1 MSNKTALCYDLV
13 GYNANFDLR
22 HESASMERYPG
33 GRNSSVPYYPDPY
46 YPGYAPFHHR
56 DVEDRVTR
64 HVFIVYKGEFRSY
77 HYSDSNLL
85 VGVWGSLPAS
95 YQGGKVGI
103 FVSAHQPTITRVAVV
118 DLADDATPMTTH
130 CYQDGAT
137 CNTTTGVCPYLTT
150 SAPSPK
156 PTFTMAPSAAPTTT
170 GAKVAASAYCQ
181 GPVATSAAKT
191 VVETTSDHSFLFVDQ
206 APLTTNC
213 EWIANSTGLNQVSEA
228 WGNSP
233 GDNTVMGCVAL
244 YPANTY
250 TDFIFEIDVTHQDN
264 DGWGVI
270 FGYDDTDGSHYMGA
284 AINEA
289 WPQNAADGIFGPV
302 RIVRV
307 LFVSHSRA
315 VP

>member
-1 MSNKTALCYDLV
+1 MALINDVEYTDFILEIESYHDDNDAFGQIFGFQDEKNYYQAWGQNDYWWPPNPTDGVPGPVLKVTRRTGDCYGDMSNKTALCYDLI

-130 CYQDGAT
+130 C
-137 CNTTTGVCPYLTT
+137 
-150 SAPSPK
+150 
-156 PTFTMAPSAAPTTT
+156 
-170 GAKVAASAYCQ
+170 
-181 GPVATSAAKT
+181 
-191 VVETTSDHSFLFVDQ
+191 
-206 APLTTNC
+206 
-213 EWIANSTGLNQVSEA
+213 
-228 WGNSP
+228 
-233 GDNTVMGCVAL
+233 
-244 YPANTY
+244 
-250 TDFIFEIDVTHQDN
+250 
-264 DGWGVI
+264 
-270 FGYDDTDGSHYMGA
+270 
-284 AINEA
+284 
-289 WPQNAADGIFGPV
+289 
-302 RIVRV
+302 
-307 LFVSHSRA
+307 
-315 VP
+315 